1 MHLDT
6 LKVVT
11 NRPHNK
17 FGVYKEREDGQTFSI
32 KNHICPW
39 LTRIDTTML
48 SQDNVALA
56 EGSKHQGGIQG
67 SAQCNATVK
76 ALHSSLLESDAKGR
90 ERMILMISQ

>member
-11 NRPHNK
+11 NCPHNK
-17 FGVYKEREDGQTFSI
+17 FRVIRRGRTQTFI

-39 LTRIDTTML
+39 LTRIDTTKL
-48 SQDNVALA
+48 SQDSVALA
-56 EGSKHQGGIQG
+56 EGSRHQGGIQG
-67 SAQCNATVK
+67 SAHCNATVK
-76 ALHSSLLESDAKGR
+76 ALHSSLLGTVARGR